1 MGKWNNFI
9 ENIFLENCSFS
20 RKDKI
25 YIQYLKCYS
34 LSSLFKILLCGCL
47 FKNYIF
53 ISWEKNHMAEFFYF
67 FFFFNRN
74 NKVWYLNLALVENII
89 AKINKAHKFISFWD
103 MDHIVYSPFQTA
115 GNMVNSNYKF
125 ERTSRRRF
133 YLVVSSFIQLR
144 GHRF

>member
-1 MGKWNNFI
+1 MRKKSHGK
-9 ENIFLENCSFS
+9 IFL
-20 RKDKI
+20 
-25 YIQYLKCYS
+25 L
-34 LSSLFKILLCGCL
+34 
-47 FKNYIF
+47 
-53 ISWEKNHMAEFFYF
+53 F
-67 FFFFNRN
+67 FFFRN
-74 NKVWYLNLALVENII
+74 NKVQYLNLALVENII
-89 AKINKAHKFISFWD
+89 AKINKAHKFISFWDMDHIVNSLFQTPGNKVQYLNLALVENIITKINKAHKFISFWD